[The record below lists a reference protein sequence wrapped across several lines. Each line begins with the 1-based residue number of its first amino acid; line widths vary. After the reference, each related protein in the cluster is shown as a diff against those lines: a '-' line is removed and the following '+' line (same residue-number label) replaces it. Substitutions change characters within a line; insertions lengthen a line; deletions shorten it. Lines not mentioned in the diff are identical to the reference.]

1 MEEFDDSARKDLRR
15 LCTFPKKKLGQ
26 NFLQNKADL
35 EVIAAALHIHAGEQ
49 VLEIGP
55 GLGALTEVL
64 LGLGASVI
72 GVEKDRAMVFHLKQK
87 YPSHPLSIL
96 ESDILTIRIP
106 EDVPLNAPLKVVGNI
121 PYNITSP
128 IIFWLIDQHPHV
140 SEAVLTVQ
148 KEVAER
154 LCATPGGKIWGA
166 LSVMVQ
172 AQADVEIIR
181 KIPRAHFYPAP
192 NVDSAVIHLR
202 MLDKPRFAPATRKA
216 FSYWVS
222 RAFQKRRKML
232 PNSIENEELGWTKEK
247 IGLGLSKLGIDPKRR
262 PETLSVVEWSRLA
275 SSFGNPLNS

>member
-1 MEEFDDSARKDLRR
+1 MEEFDDSARKDLRK

-26 NFLQNKADL
+26 NFLQNRADL
-35 EVIAAALHIHAGEQ
+35 EAIASALRLAAGEQ

-55 GLGALTEVL
+55 GLGALTDVL
-64 LGLGASVI
+64 LGLGARVI
-72 GVEKDRAMVFHLKQK
+72 GVEMDRAMVFHLKQK
-87 YPSHPLSIL
+87 YPSQPLTIL
-96 ESDILTIRIP
+96 ESDILTIDIQK
-106 EDVPLNAPLKVVGNI
+106 DVSLGSPIKVVGNI

-154 LCATPGGKIWGA
+154 LCATPGSKIWGA

-172 AQADVEIIR
+172 AQADVEIIH
-181 KIPRAHFYPAP
+181 KIPRTHFYPVP

-202 MLDKPRFAPATRKA
+202 MLDKPRFEPATREA
-216 FSYWVS
+216 FSYWVA

-247 IGLGLSKLGIDPKRR
+247 LIPGLIGLGIDPKRR
-262 PETLSVVEWSRLA
+262 PETLTVGEWSKLA
-275 SSFGNPLNS
+275 STFGNPLNS

>member
-1 MEEFDDSARKDLRR
+1 MEEFDDSTRKDLRK

-26 NFLQNKADL
+26 NFLQSRADL
-35 EVIAAALHIHAGEQ
+35 EAIASALRLEAGEK

-72 GVEKDRAMVFHLKQK
+72 GVEMDRAMVFHLKQK
-87 YPSHPLSIL
+87 YTTHPLTIL
-96 ESDILTIRIP
+96 ESDILTI
-106 EDVPLNAPLKVVGNI
+106 ELQKDVSPGTPIKVVGNI

-148 KEVAER
+148 KEVADR

-181 KIPRAHFYPAP
+181 KIPRAHFYPVP

-202 MLDKPRFAPATRKA
+202 MLDKPRFEPATREA
-216 FSYWVS
+216 FSYWVAK
-222 RAFQKRRKML
+222 AFQKRRKML
-232 PNSIENEELGWTKEK
+232 PNSIENEALGWTKEK
-247 IGLGLSKLGIDPKRR
+247 LIPDLIRLGIDPKRR
-262 PETLSVVEWSRLA
+262 PETLTVAEWCSLA
-275 SSFGNPLNS
+275 SSFGNPLIS